1 MSPSPSPSSR
11 VAPLAWL
18 ILVVATLSG
27 AAWWWQIGRPVA
39 LPDAPTARIACVSYA
54 PFRKPGETPLDP
66 HAFVSPERID
76 ADLKALSERFDCVR
90 TYSQGFGLNAVP
102 AIAQKYG
109 MKVLMGIWL
118 GRDLALNDREV
129 TMGIATAKAYPQVIR
144 GVIVG
149 NEVLLR
155 GEQSPEAIAA
165 YITRVRSALQDV
177 HVPVTYADVWEFW
190 LRYPQMANVVD
201 YITIHIL
208 PYWED
213 EPVPP
218 QDALKHVADVY
229 AQMKA
234 HFSGRAVMIGETG
247 WPSQGRPRREA
258 SASLVNEARYL
269 REFLLY
275 AGSVDMPYNVIEAF
289 DQPWKRDQEGTV
301 GGYWGIFDV
310 NAKPKFSMQGPVVEE
325 PNWIAGWVAGVAGAV
340 LFLLS
345 GIWRRG
351 LANTRSRVALILA
364 GFATAT
370 SIAWQGRRMLFDCRN
385 QLEWVFSGLLCA
397 LALLSAVYLARRIAA
412 RLAGAAIQLPDRR
425 VRFLWMFGLAFYDL
439 LLVFDGRY
447 RDFPLGL
454 FWPPAVGFMIAA
466 LMESADNC
474 VVPIIEER
482 FMACLLPL
490 LAAVVVA
497 QEIGLNPSTWLWLA
511 VNFATAGAVM
521 IEWRRAARLQTYQ
534 PQATHQ

>member
-1 MSPSPSPSSR
+1 MSPPSSPSTR
-11 VAPLAWL
+11 VALIAWL
-18 ILVVATLSG
+18 ILILAMVSG
-27 AAWWWQIGRPVA
+27 AVWWWQIGRPVK
-39 LPDAPTARIACVSYA
+39 LPDAPSARIACVSYA

-90 TYSQGFGLNAVP
+90 TYSQGLGLSAVP
-102 AIAQKYG
+102 GIAQKYG

-118 GRDLALNDREV
+118 GRDKNLNDSEV
-129 TMGIATAKAYPQVIR
+129 AMGIATAKAHPEVLR

-155 GEQSPEAIAA
+155 GEQSPKALAA
-165 YITRVRSALQDV
+165 YITQVRDALKDD

-190 LRYPQMANVVD
+190 LRYPQMADVVD
-201 YITIHIL
+201 YVTIHIL

-213 EPVPP
+213 EPVPTK
-218 QDALKHVADVY
+218 DALQHVADVY
-229 AQMKA
+229 ARMKA
-234 HFSGRAVMIGETG
+234 RFAGKPVMIGETG
-247 WPSQGRPRREA
+247 WPSEGRPRRQA
-258 SASLVNEARYL
+258 SASLVNEAEYMRDFLRYA
-269 REFLLY
+269 E
-275 AGSVDMPYNVIEAF
+275 SVDMPYNVIEAF

-310 NAKPKFSMQGPVVEE
+310 NARPKFSMQGPVVEE
-325 PNWIAGWVAGVAGAV
+325 PNWIVGWYAGAAGAV
-340 LFLLS
+340 LFLLM
-345 GIWRRG
+345 GIWRRDLG
-351 LANTRSRVALILA
+351 NARSRAALAIA
-364 GFATAT
+364 GFAAAT
-370 SIAWQGRRMLFDCRN
+370 SIAWQGRRMIFDCRN
-385 QLEWVFSGLLCA
+385 ELEWVFSGLLCA
-397 LALLSAVYLARRIAA
+397 LALLSAIYLARRIAA
-412 RLAGAAIQLPDRR
+412 RLAGAPINLPDRR

-454 FWPPAVGFMIAA
+454 FWPPAVGFLLAA
-466 LMESADNC
+466 LMETRGNC

-482 FMACLLPL
+482 FMACVLPL

-521 IEWRRAARLQTYQ
+521 IEWRRALRLHTHQ
-534 PQATHQ
+534 PQAAYQ

>member
-1 MSPSPSPSSR
+1 MSPTSSPSSR
-11 VAPLAWL
+11 IVPIVWLLLAL
-18 ILVVATLSG
+18 ATLWG
-27 AAWWWQIGRPVA
+27 AHWWWRMGRPEP
-39 LPDAPTARIACVSYA
+39 LPDAPTTRIACVSYA

-76 ADLKALSERFDCVR
+76 ADLKALSQRFDCVR
-90 TYSQGFGLNAVP
+90 TYSQGFGLDAVP

-118 GRDLALNDREV
+118 GRDLALNEREV
-129 TMGIATAKAYPQVIR
+129 TMGIATAKAHPEVLR

-155 GEQSPEAIAA
+155 GEQSPEALSA
-165 YITRVRSALQDV
+165 YITRVRDALRDT

-213 EPVPP
+213 APVPP
-218 QDALKHVADVY
+218 QDALAHVAQVY

-234 HFSGRAVMIGETG
+234 RFAGRDVMIGETG
-247 WPSQGRPRREA
+247 WPSEGRPRRQA

-269 REFLLY
+269 REFLVY
-275 AGSVDMPYNVIEAF
+275 AGSVNMPYNVIEAF

-310 NAKPKFSMQGPVVEE
+310 NAQPKFSMQGPVVEE
-325 PNWIAGWVAGVAGAV
+325 PRWIIGWYAGVAGAV
-340 LFLLS
+340 LFLLA
-345 GIWRRG
+345 GLWRRELG
-351 LANTRSRVALILA
+351 NARSRLALLLA

-370 SIAWQGRRMLFDCRN
+370 SIAWQGRRMIFDCRN
-385 QLEWVFSGLLCA
+385 TAEWIFTTVLCV
-397 LALLSAVYLARRIAA
+397 LALLTAIYLARRIAA
-412 RLAGAAIQLPDRR
+412 RLAGATIQLPDRR
-425 VRFLWMFGLAFYDL
+425 LRFAWMFGLAFYSL

-454 FWPPAVGFMIAA
+454 FWPPSLGFLLAA
-466 LMESADNC
+466 LLETRGHC

-482 FMACLLPL
+482 FMACLVPL

-497 QEIGLNPSTWLWLA
+497 QEIGLNPSTWLWLG
-511 VNFATAGAVM
+511 VNLAFAGAVFV
-521 IEWRRAARLQTYQ
+521 EWRRAGRLQSH
-534 PQATHQ
+534 QAQAAHQ

>member
-18 ILVVATLSG
+18 ILVVAMLSG

-54 PFRKPGETPLDP
+54 PFRMPGETPLDP

-190 LRYPQMANVVD
+190 LRYPQMAKVVD

-218 QDALKHVADVY
+218 QDALKHVANVY
-229 AQMKA
+229 AQMKTR
-234 HFSGRAVMIGETG
+234 FSGRAVMIGETG

-289 DQPWKRDQEGTV
+289 DQPWKREQEGTV

-325 PNWIAGWVAGVAGAV
+325 PNWIIGWVAGAAGAV
-340 LFLLS
+340 LFLLA

-351 LANTRSRVALILA
+351 LANARSRMALILA

-385 QLEWVFSGLLCA
+385 QLEWIFSGLLCV
-397 LALLSAVYLARRIAA
+397 LALLSAIYLARRIAA
-412 RLAGAAIQLPDRR
+412 RLAGTAIQLPDRR

-466 LMESADNC
+466 LMESAGNC

>member
-102 AIAQKYG
+102 AIALKYG

-213 EPVPP
+213 DPVPP

-325 PNWIAGWVAGVAGAV
+325 PNWIAGWFAGVAGAV

>member
-1 MSPSPSPSSR
+1 
-11 VAPLAWL
+11 
-18 ILVVATLSG
+18 
-27 AAWWWQIGRPVA
+27 
-39 LPDAPTARIACVSYA
+39 
-54 PFRKPGETPLDP
+54 
-66 HAFVSPERID
+66 
-76 ADLKALSERFDCVR
+76 
-90 TYSQGFGLNAVP
+90 
-102 AIAQKYG
+102 
-109 MKVLMGIWL
+109 
-118 GRDLALNDREV
+118 
-129 TMGIATAKAYPQVIR
+129 
-144 GVIVG
+144 
-149 NEVLLR
+149 
-155 GEQSPEAIAA
+155 
-165 YITRVRSALQDV
+165 
-177 HVPVTYADVWEFW
+177 
-190 LRYPQMANVVD
+190 
-201 YITIHIL
+201 
-208 PYWED
+208 
-213 EPVPP
+213 
-218 QDALKHVADVY
+218 
-229 AQMKA
+229 
-234 HFSGRAVMIGETG
+234 MIGETG

>member
-165 YITRVRSALQDV
+165 YITRVHTALQDV

-234 HFSGRAVMIGETG
+234 HFSGRALMIGETG

-310 NAKPKFSMQGPVVEE
+310 NARPKFSMQGPVVEE

-340 LFLLS
+340 LFLLA

-351 LANTRSRVALILA
+351 LANARSRVALILA

-397 LALLSAVYLARRIAA
+397 LALLSAIYLARRIAA

-466 LMESADNC
+466 LMESAGNC

-511 VNFATAGAVM
+511 VNFATAGAVI

>member
-165 YITRVRSALQDV
+165 YITRVRTALQDV

-289 DQPWKRDQEGTV
+289 DQPWKREQEGTV

-340 LFLLS
+340 LFLLA

-351 LANTRSRVALILA
+351 LANTRSRIALILA

-385 QLEWVFSGLLCA
+385 QLEWLFSGLLCA
-397 LALLSAVYLARRIAA
+397 LAWLSAIYLARRIAA

-466 LMESADNC
+466 LMESAGNC

-521 IEWRRAARLQTYQ
+521 IEWRRATRLQTYQ

>member
-18 ILVVATLSG
+18 ILVVAMLSG

-165 YITRVRSALQDV
+165 YITRVRSALQEV

-234 HFSGRAVMIGETG
+234 RFSGRAVMIGETG

-289 DQPWKRDQEGTV
+289 DQPWKREQEGTV

-325 PNWIAGWVAGVAGAV
+325 PNWIAGWIAGAAGAV
-340 LFLLS
+340 LFLLA

-351 LANTRSRVALILA
+351 LANTRSRVALMLA

-385 QLEWVFSGLLCA
+385 QLEWLFSGLLCA
-397 LALLSAVYLARRIAA
+397 LALLSAIYLARRIAA
-412 RLAGAAIQLPDRR
+412 RLAGAAIQLPDRH

-466 LMESADNC
+466 LMESAGNC

-521 IEWRRAARLQTYQ
+521 IEWRRAVRLQAYQ
-534 PQATHQ
+534 SQATHQ

>member
-1 MSPSPSPSSR
+1 MSPPSSPSSR
-11 VAPLAWL
+11 VAPIAWL
-18 ILVVATLSG
+18 ILVLAMVCG
-27 AAWWWQIGRPVA
+27 ALWWWRIGRPVP

-90 TYSQGFGLNAVP
+90 TYSQSFGLNAVP

-118 GRDLALNDREV
+118 GRDKAFNDREV
-129 TMGIATAKAYPQVIR
+129 TSGIATAKAYPEVIR

-155 GEQSPEAIAA
+155 GEQSPEAIAGYLA
-165 YITRVRSALQDV
+165 KVRGALHDD

-190 LRYPQMANVVD
+190 LRYPQMADSVD

-213 EPVPP
+213 QPVPP
-218 QDALKHVADVY
+218 EDALQHVADVY
-229 AQMKA
+229 ARMKA
-234 HFSGRAVMIGETG
+234 RFAGKAVMIGETG
-247 WPSQGRPRREA
+247 WPSEGRPRRQA

-269 REFLLY
+269 RDFLRY

-289 DQPWKRDQEGTV
+289 DQPWKREQEGTV

-310 NAKPKFSMQGPVVEE
+310 DAKPKFSMQGPVVEE
-325 PNWIAGWVAGVAGAV
+325 PNWIMGWYAGAAGAV
-340 LFLLS
+340 LFLLT
-345 GIWRRG
+345 GFWRRD
-351 LANTRSRVALILA
+351 LANTRSRVALAIA

-370 SIAWQGRRMLFDCRN
+370 SLAWQGRRMIFDCRN
-385 QLEWVFSGLLCA
+385 PLEWVFTGLLCA
-397 LALLSAVYLARRIAA
+397 LALLSAIYLARRVAA
-412 RLAGAAIQLPDRR
+412 RLAGASLRLPDRR
-425 VRFLWMFGLAFYDL
+425 LRFLWMFGLAFYDL

-454 FWPPAVGFMIAA
+454 FWPPAVGFLIAS
-466 LMESADNC
+466 LMETRGNC
-474 VVPIIEER
+474 VLPIVEER
-482 FMACLLPL
+482 FMACVLPL

-497 QEIGLNPSTWLWLA
+497 QEIGLNPSTWLWLG
-511 VNFATAGAVM
+511 VNLATAGAVI
-521 IEWRRAARLQTYQ
+521 IEWRRAVRLQPHQAQAAYQ
-534 PQATHQ
+534 

>member
-18 ILVVATLSG
+18 ILVVAMLSG

-66 HAFVSPERID
+66 RAFVSPERID

-218 QDALKHVADVY
+218 QDALKHVANVY

-234 HFSGRAVMIGETG
+234 RFSGRAVMIGETG

-289 DQPWKRDQEGTV
+289 DQPWKREQEGTV

-325 PNWIAGWVAGVAGAV
+325 PNWIVGWVAGAAGAV
-340 LFLLS
+340 LFLLA

-351 LANTRSRVALILA
+351 LANARSRIALIFA

-370 SIAWQGRRMLFDCRN
+370 SVAWQGRRMMFDCRN

-397 LALLSAVYLARRIAA
+397 LALLSAIYLARRIAA

-466 LMESADNC
+466 LMESAGNC

-521 IEWRRAARLQTYQ
+521 IEWRRATRLQTYQ
-534 PQATHQ
+534 PQATYQ

>member
-18 ILVVATLSG
+18 ILVVAMLSG

-218 QDALKHVADVY
+218 QDALKHVANVY

-289 DQPWKRDQEGTV
+289 DQPWKREQEGTV

-325 PNWIAGWVAGVAGAV
+325 PNWIVGWVAGAAGAV
-340 LFLLS
+340 LFLLA

-351 LANTRSRVALILA
+351 LANARSRIALGLA

-385 QLEWVFSGLLCA
+385 QMEWVFSGLLCA
-397 LALLSAVYLARRIAA
+397 LALLSAIYLARRIAA

-466 LMESADNC
+466 LMESAGNC

-482 FMACLLPL
+482 FMACVLPL

-521 IEWRRAARLQTYQ
+521 IEWRRATRLQTYQ
-534 PQATHQ
+534 PQATYQ

>member
-1 MSPSPSPSSR
+1 MSPTSSPSSR
-11 VAPLAWL
+11 AASIAWL
-18 ILVVATLSG
+18 ILAVAVLCG

-39 LPDAPTARIACVSYA
+39 LPDAPSARIACVSYA

-90 TYSQGFGLNAVP
+90 TYSQGFGLSAVP
-102 AIAQKYG
+102 GIAQKYG

-118 GRDLALNDREV
+118 GRDKNLNDSEV
-129 TMGIATAKAYPQVIR
+129 AMGITTAKAHPEVIR

-155 GEQSPEAIAA
+155 GEQSPEALAG
-165 YITRVRSALQDV
+165 YITQVRDALKDE
-177 HVPVTYADVWEFW
+177 HVAVTYADVWEFW
-190 LRYPQMANVVD
+190 LRYPQMAKAVD
-201 YITIHIL
+201 YVTIHIL

-218 QDALKHVADVY
+218 QDAIKHVADVY

-234 HFSGRAVMIGETG
+234 RFSGMPVMIGETG
-247 WPSQGRPRREA
+247 WPSEGRPRREA

-269 REFLLY
+269 RQFLLY

-310 NAKPKFSMQGPVVEE
+310 NAKPKFGMQGPVIEE
-325 PNWIAGWVAGVAGAV
+325 PHWLAGWYAGVAGAV
-340 LFLLS
+340 LFLLA
-345 GIWRRG
+345 GIWRRDLG
-351 LANTRSRVALILA
+351 YARSRGALALA

-370 SIAWQGRRMLFDCRN
+370 SLAWQGRRMIFDNRN
-385 QLEWVFSGLLCA
+385 ELEWVFTIVLCVLSLLTA
-397 LALLSAVYLARRIAA
+397 IYLARRIAA
-412 RLAGAAIQLPDRR
+412 RLAGAPINLPDRR
-425 VRFLWMFGLAFYDL
+425 LRFGWMFGLAFYDL
-439 LLVFDGRY
+439 LMVFDGRY

-454 FWPPAVGFMIAA
+454 FWPPAVGFLIAA
-466 LMESADNC
+466 WMETRDNC

-482 FMACLLPL
+482 FIAWALPL

-497 QEIGLNPSTWLWLA
+497 QEIGLNPSTWLWLV

-521 IEWRRAARLQTYQ
+521 IEWRRALRKQ
-534 PQATHQ
+534 PNQSQAAHQ

>member
-165 YITRVRSALQDV
+165 YITRVRTALQDV

-289 DQPWKRDQEGTV
+289 DQPWKREQEGTV

-340 LFLLS
+340 LFLLA

-351 LANTRSRVALILA
+351 LANTRSRIALILA

-385 QLEWVFSGLLCA
+385 QLEWLFSGLLCA
-397 LALLSAVYLARRIAA
+397 LALLSAIYLARRIAA

-466 LMESADNC
+466 LMESAGNC

-521 IEWRRAARLQTYQ
+521 IEWRRATRLQTYQ

>member
-18 ILVVATLSG
+18 ILVVAMLSG

-54 PFRKPGETPLDP
+54 PFRMPGETPLDP

-165 YITRVRSALQDV
+165 YITRVRTALQDV

-190 LRYPQMANVVD
+190 LRYPQMAKVVD

-218 QDALKHVADVY
+218 QDALKHVANVY
-229 AQMKA
+229 AQMKSR
-234 HFSGRAVMIGETG
+234 FSGRAVMIGETG

-289 DQPWKRDQEGTV
+289 DQPWKREQEGTV

-325 PNWIAGWVAGVAGAV
+325 PNWIAGWVAGAAGAV
-340 LFLLS
+340 LFLLA

-351 LANTRSRVALILA
+351 LANARSRMALILA

-385 QLEWVFSGLLCA
+385 QLEWIFSGLLCV
-397 LALLSAVYLARRIAA
+397 LALLSAIYLARRIAA

-466 LMESADNC
+466 LMESAGNC

-521 IEWRRAARLQTYQ
+521 IEWRRAIRLQTHQ

>member
-18 ILVVATLSG
+18 ILVVAMLSG

-165 YITRVRSALQDV
+165 YITRVHTALQDV

-190 LRYPQMANVVD
+190 LRYPQMASVVD

-218 QDALKHVADVY
+218 QDALKHVANVY
-229 AQMKA
+229 AQMKG

-310 NAKPKFSMQGPVVEE
+310 NARPKFSMQGPVVEE

-340 LFLLS
+340 LFLLA

-351 LANTRSRVALILA
+351 LANARSRIALILA

-397 LALLSAVYLARRIAA
+397 LALLSAIYLARRIAA

-466 LMESADNC
+466 LMESVDNC

-534 PQATHQ
+534 PQAAHQ

>member
-213 EPVPP
+213 DPVPP

-325 PNWIAGWVAGVAGAV
+325 PNWIAGWFAGVAGAV

-490 LAAVVVA
+490 LTAVVVA

>member
-1 MSPSPSPSSR
+1 MSPPSSPSSR
-11 VAPLAWL
+11 VAPIAWL
-18 ILVVATLSG
+18 ILVLAMVCG
-27 AAWWWQIGRPVA
+27 ALWWWRIGRPVP

-90 TYSQGFGLNAVP
+90 TYSQSFGLNAVP

-118 GRDLALNDREV
+118 GRDKAFNDREV
-129 TMGIATAKAYPQVIR
+129 TSGIATAKAYPEVIR

-155 GEQSPEAIAA
+155 GEQSPEAIAGYLA
-165 YITRVRSALQDV
+165 KVRGALHDD

-190 LRYPQMANVVD
+190 LRYPQMADSVD

-213 EPVPP
+213 QPVPP
-218 QDALKHVADVY
+218 EDALQHVADVY
-229 AQMKA
+229 ARMKA
-234 HFSGRAVMIGETG
+234 RFAGKAVMIGETG
-247 WPSQGRPRREA
+247 WPSEGRPRRQA

-269 REFLLY
+269 RDFLRY

-289 DQPWKRDQEGTV
+289 DQPWKREQEGTV

-310 NAKPKFSMQGPVVEE
+310 DAKPKFSMQGPVVEE
-325 PNWIAGWVAGVAGAV
+325 TNWIMGWYAGAAGAV
-340 LFLLS
+340 LFLLA
-345 GIWRRG
+345 GFWRRD
-351 LANTRSRVALILA
+351 LANTRSRVALAIA

-370 SIAWQGRRMLFDCRN
+370 SLAWQGRRMIFDCRN
-385 QLEWVFSGLLCA
+385 PLEWVFTGLLCA
-397 LALLSAVYLARRIAA
+397 LALLSAIYLARRVAA
-412 RLAGAAIQLPDRR
+412 RLAGASLRLPDRR
-425 VRFLWMFGLAFYDL
+425 LRFLWMFGLAFYDL

-454 FWPPAVGFMIAA
+454 FWPPAVGFLIAS
-466 LMESADNC
+466 LMETRGNC
-474 VVPIIEER
+474 VLPIVEER
-482 FMACLLPL
+482 FMACVLPL

-497 QEIGLNPSTWLWLA
+497 QEIGLNPSTWLWLG
-511 VNFATAGAVM
+511 VNLATAGAVM
-521 IEWRRAARLQTYQ
+521 IEWRRAVRLQPHQAQAAYQ
-534 PQATHQ
+534 

>member
-18 ILVVATLSG
+18 ILVVAALSG

-54 PFRKPGETPLDP
+54 PFRMPGETPLDP

-165 YITRVRSALQDV
+165 YITRVRNALHDV

-289 DQPWKRDQEGTV
+289 DQPWKREQEGTV

-340 LFLLS
+340 LFLLA

-351 LANTRSRVALILA
+351 LANTRSRIALILA

-385 QLEWVFSGLLCA
+385 QLEWLFSGLLCA
-397 LALLSAVYLARRIAA
+397 LALLSAIYLARRIAA

-466 LMESADNC
+466 LMESAGNC

-521 IEWRRAARLQTYQ
+521 IEWRRATRLQTYQ

>member
-213 EPVPP
+213 DPVPP

-325 PNWIAGWVAGVAGAV
+325 PNWIAGWFAGVAGAV

>member
-165 YITRVRSALQDV
+165 YITRVRTALQDV

-289 DQPWKRDQEGTV
+289 DQPWKREQEGTV

-340 LFLLS
+340 LFLLA

-351 LANTRSRVALILA
+351 LANTRSRIALILA

-385 QLEWVFSGLLCA
+385 QLEWLFSGLLCA
-397 LALLSAVYLARRIAA
+397 LALLSAIYLARRIAA

-466 LMESADNC
+466 LMESAGNC

-521 IEWRRAARLQTYQ
+521 IEWRRATRLQTHQ

>member
-1 MSPSPSPSSR
+1 MSPPSSPSSR
-11 VAPLAWL
+11 VAPIAWL
-18 ILVVATLSG
+18 ILVLAMVCG
-27 AAWWWQIGRPVA
+27 ALWWWRIGRPVP

-90 TYSQGFGLNAVP
+90 TYSQSFGLNAVP

-118 GRDLALNDREV
+118 GRDKAFNDREV
-129 TMGIATAKAYPQVIR
+129 TSGIATAKAYPEVIR

-155 GEQSPEAIAA
+155 GEQSPEAIAGYLA
-165 YITRVRSALQDV
+165 KVRGALHDD

-190 LRYPQMANVVD
+190 LRYPQMADSVD

-213 EPVPP
+213 QPVPP
-218 QDALKHVADVY
+218 EDALQHVADVY
-229 AQMKA
+229 ARMKA
-234 HFSGRAVMIGETG
+234 RFAGKAVMIGETG
-247 WPSQGRPRREA
+247 WPSEGRPRRQA

-269 REFLLY
+269 RDFLRY

-289 DQPWKRDQEGTV
+289 DQPWKREQEGTV

-310 NAKPKFSMQGPVVEE
+310 DAKPKFSMQGPVVEE
-325 PNWIAGWVAGVAGAV
+325 PNWIMGWYAGAAGAV
-340 LFLLS
+340 LFLLT
-345 GIWRRG
+345 GFWRRD
-351 LANTRSRVALILA
+351 LTNTRSRVALAIA

-370 SIAWQGRRMLFDCRN
+370 SLAWQGRRMIFDCRN
-385 QLEWVFSGLLCA
+385 PLEWVFTGLLCA
-397 LALLSAVYLARRIAA
+397 LALLSAIYLARRVAA
-412 RLAGAAIQLPDRR
+412 RLAGASLRLPDRR
-425 VRFLWMFGLAFYDL
+425 LRFLWMFGLAFYDL

-454 FWPPAVGFMIAA
+454 FWPPAVGFLIAS
-466 LMESADNC
+466 LMETRGNC
-474 VVPIIEER
+474 VLPIVEER
-482 FMACLLPL
+482 FMACVLPL

-497 QEIGLNPSTWLWLA
+497 QEIGLNPSTWLWLG
-511 VNFATAGAVM
+511 VNLATAGAVI
-521 IEWRRAARLQTYQ
+521 IEWRRAVRLQPHQAQAAYQ
-534 PQATHQ
+534 

>member
-11 VAPLAWL
+11 VALLAWL
-18 ILVVATLSG
+18 ILVVAMLSG

-165 YITRVRSALQDV
+165 YITRVRSALQEV

-234 HFSGRAVMIGETG
+234 RFSGRAVMIGETG

-289 DQPWKRDQEGTV
+289 DQPWKREQEGTV

-325 PNWIAGWVAGVAGAV
+325 PNWIAGWIAGAAGAV
-340 LFLLS
+340 LFLLA

-351 LANTRSRVALILA
+351 LANTRSRVALMLA

-385 QLEWVFSGLLCA
+385 QLEWLFSGLLCA
-397 LALLSAVYLARRIAA
+397 LALLSAIYLARRIAA

-466 LMESADNC
+466 LMESAGNC

-521 IEWRRAARLQTYQ
+521 IEWRRAVRLQAYQ
-534 PQATHQ
+534 SQATHQ